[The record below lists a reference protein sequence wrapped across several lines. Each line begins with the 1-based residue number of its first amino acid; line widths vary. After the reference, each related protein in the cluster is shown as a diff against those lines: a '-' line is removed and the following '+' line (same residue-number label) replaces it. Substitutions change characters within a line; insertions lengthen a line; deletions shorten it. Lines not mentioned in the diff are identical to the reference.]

1 MGSLL
6 TKLKKRFPDFPRIQA
21 IEDFVT
27 SISEKM
33 DPLLIIMFGALP
45 RGEYTYNSDVDVLLI
60 FESQVTWNEVYAF
73 GGGIVQPIS
82 KTRTD
87 FISQLKKGN
96 AFFIQIMEEGI
107 VLHHKSGILEEFKGV
122 AADTINNMKMSRVE
136 RGWDDIDG
144 VSDDDD
150 DPVISLHES
159 EEDHEY

>member
-6 TKLKKRFPDFPRIQA
+6 LKLKKRFPDFPRIQA
-21 IEDFVT
+21 VEDFVT
-27 SISEKM
+27 SVTEKM
-33 DPLLIIMFGALP
+33 NPLLIIMFGALP

-60 FESQVTWNEVYAF
+60 FENQVTWNEVYAF

-107 VLHHKSGILEEFKGV
+107 VLHHSPGILEEFKSV

-144 VSDDDD
+144 AIEDDDETPIPTQD
-150 DPVISLHES
+150 D
-159 EEDHEY
+159 EDDHDY